1 MGIVDGWDVLLLVL
15 FKESIDNLP
24 LSPANIISLYLVKCT
39 QCILLA
45 PFNWYFTII
54 SYNDN
59 YLRFIINSFILFLN
73 TIHKTIAFDIV
84 NILVFVIVENYAIS
98 ICYGNLCIFNNNG
111 CGYVVC
117 DGDVGDNDV
126 LLNCLWLFMVLL
138 RVHKNKHFS
147 NITKFI
153 YSHLPA
159 CAALGLWAIN
169 SLTARG
175 YPTKSYVNGVNT
187 LVSGLWSITIVVY
200 DNKRCGVIIEGR
212 LTRYW
217 LYSGNNTLLYTGC
230 YFVYDIDSKI
240 LCFCCDSRH
249 KLSLRI
255 DFRNDGLNIIYYLS
269 ILYISIN

>member
-1 MGIVDGWDVLLLVL
+1 MGIILGCDVLLLLVL

-84 NILVFVIVENYAIS
+84 NILVFLIVENYAIS

-111 CGYVVC
+111 CGYVVVC
-117 DGDVGDNDV
+117 GGDVDEAWW
-126 LLNCLWLFMVLL
+126 NCLWLLVLML
-138 RVHKNKHFS
+138 LLLTVHKNKHFS

-187 LVSGLWSITIVVY
+187 LVSGWWSITIVVY

-217 LYSGNNTLLYTGC
+217 FY
-230 YFVYDIDSKI
+230 
-240 LCFCCDSRH
+240 
-249 KLSLRI
+249 
-255 DFRNDGLNIIYYLS
+255 
-269 ILYISIN
+269 